1 MIKRILFVSQYPRC
15 IVTFIYFYR
24 TYLNYN
30 QRNRYSSLVYQG
42 LITARVSR
50 PSASSLH
57 SHRVRFVSM
66 NIHTRP

>member
-1 MIKRILFVSQYPRC
+1 MERIYSRC
-15 IVTFIYFYR
+15 DIVDIIIFIYFYR
-24 TYLNYN
+24 TYLNYDH
-30 QRNRYSSLVYQG
+30 RNHYSSMAWQG